1 MFPEQKDTACEC
13 VQVTETW
20 ILGELLDIEIL
31 EKALWLIE
39 IEYIAKEMFF
49 VPGALW

>member
-1 MFPEQKDTACEC
+1 MCTGNRNM
-13 VQVTETW
+13 W